1 MKESIFKFKS
11 PEVEKVMF
19 VTNDNF
25 DDNKYEGI
33 TIGGRTQIQKAEKE
47 PIAKVRLR
55 VKIGDK
61 SEKFPFL
68 IDIVIAGMFSWEE
81 DTNEENIDALL
92 RINAPSLLLSY
103 VRTVI
108 ASITSYSKFSTF
120 NIPFINMEDN
130 EAEYIKEDT
139 ETSEIQ

>member
-11 PEVEKVMF
+11 PEVEKVTF
-19 VTNDNF
+19 VINDNF
-25 DDNKYEGI
+25 DGNKYDGI
-33 TIGGRTQIQKAEKE
+33 TIEGRTQIQKAEKE
-47 PIAKVRLR
+47 PVAKVKLR
-55 VKIGDK
+55 VRIGDQ

-81 DTNEENIDALL
+81 DTNEENVDALL

-120 NIPFINMEDN
+120 NIPFINMEHN
-130 EAEYIKEDT
+130 EAEYINDE
-139 ETSEIQ
+139 S